1 MLDLNTIFGTR
12 EQLLPQEGFWGFLL
26 DNWLTVAIV
35 MMILGFVIDQVLYI
49 VRYRPQDKFIRLR
62 RAVERLFIKNA
73 DDALLMDD
81 ERENAQEAFA
91 EEENHVVREEKPA
104 AQNAMSNKVDDA
116 PVIRRGGAKYAPKP
130 MEEEPVYT
138 APKRPQAVV
147 QDDEDAPMVVRA
159 PARPQRSRSEEPDTR
174 RGVQ

>member
-26 DNWLTVAIV
+26 DNWLAVAIV

-62 RAVERLFIKNA
+62 RAVEKLFIKNA

-81 ERENAQEAFA
+81 EEEKEQDAYGA
-91 EEENHVVREEKPA
+91 EENYAVREEKPA
-104 AQNAMSNKVDDA
+104 AQNKMISKADDV
-116 PVIRRGGAKYAPKP
+116 PVIRRGGAKYAPQP
-130 MEEEPVYT
+130 VEEEPVYT
-138 APKRPQAVV
+138 APKRMQPVV
-147 QDDEDAPMVVRA
+147 QEDEDAPMVVRA
-159 PARPQRSRSEEPDTR
+159 PARLLRRGSEEPDTR